1 MDYLFPPEPA
11 ASVGIVGRSEQFPV
25 RRIYCVGHNYLSH
38 IHETGRDPD
47 RESPFFFNKPSDGIV
62 SDGGSLP
69 YPPATASLHHEV
81 ELVVAIE
88 KGGYEISTEAADE
101 HIFGYA
107 VGIDLT
113 RKDLQQVAEDRSLP
127 WTAAKAFDRSA
138 PCGLITPKAEC
149 PPMNAGRIAL
159 SVNDRPRQD
168 ADLKEMIWSVPE
180 IVSYLSRM
188 FELKPG
194 DLVFTGTP
202 AGVGFV
208 LPGDRVTAS
217 IEGLAPLHIKIE
229 DAD

>member
-1 MDYLFPPEPA
+1 MSYLFPPEPA
-11 ASVGIVGRSEQFPV
+11 ASVGIIGHAERFPV
-25 RRIYCVGHNYLSH
+25 RRIYCVGHNYVSH
-38 IHETGRDPD
+38 IHETGRDPE

-62 SDGGSLP
+62 EDGGSLP

-88 KGGYEISTEAADE
+88 RECYEIAPEDALNAVY
-101 HIFGYA
+101 GYA

-138 PCGLITPKAEC
+138 PCGMITPKAEC
-149 PPMNAGRIAL
+149 PPMNAGRISL
-159 SVNDRPRQD
+159 SVNDRSRQD
-168 ADLKEMIWSVPE
+168 ADLSEMIWAVQD
-180 IVSYLSRM
+180 IVSYLSRL

-194 DLVFTGTP
+194 DLIFTGTP

-217 IEGLAPLHIKIE
+217 IEGLAPLHVSIE
-229 DAD
+229 DTD

>member
-1 MDYLFPPEPA
+1 MDYLFPPEPTV
-11 ASVGIVGRSEQFPV
+11 SVGIVGRSERFPV
-25 RRIYCVGHNYLSH
+25 RRIYCVGHNYVSH
-38 IHETGRDPD
+38 ILETGRDPD

-62 SDGGSLP
+62 GDRESLP

-81 ELVVAIE
+81 ELVVAIMQ
-88 KGGYEISTEAADE
+88 GGYEIPPEQAED

-107 VGIDLT
+107 VGVDLT
-113 RKDLQQVAEDRSLP
+113 RRDLQQVAEDRSLP

-138 PCGLITPKAEC
+138 PCGLLTPKGGC
-149 PPMNAGRIAL
+149 PQMNAGQIAL
-159 SVNDRPRQD
+159 TVNDRPRQD
-168 ADLKEMIWSVPE
+168 ADLGEMIWSVPE

-202 AGVGFV
+202 SGVGFV
-208 LPGDRVTAS
+208 LPGDRIEAT
-217 IEGLAPLHIKIE
+217 IEGLTPLRFSIE